1 MQNNNQNGSSQASQA
16 QEEDVKRKSPEELAA
31 EKNYEDGYGKGFK
44 ILMGLGFKVGKGL
57 GKNDQGITEPVQAL
71 NKSKFKEN
79 N

>member
-1 MQNNNQNGSSQASQA
+1 MGSQGLSA